1 MAECY
6 YAVMSAGSKPELS
19 LHDRLGGHAAVS
31 AVIDDFVVRMA
42 GHPQVGHFF
51 ARVDTAPGSK
61 FRGHL
66 VEFISA
72 ATGGNGR
79 YRGRDMASA
88 HAAFKISE
96 SDWDVTVANLRDSL
110 AKFSVPAREAKELL
124 AIIAPLKQQIVKRS

>member
-1 MAECY
+1 MK
-6 YAVMSAGSKPELS
+6 AGSKAERPLPQRS
-19 LHDRLGGHAAVS
+19 LYDRLGGQAALT
-31 AVIDDFVVRMA
+31 AVVDDFVVRMA

-61 FRGHL
+61 FRGQL

-72 ATGGNGR
+72 ATGSNGR

-96 SDWDVTVANLRDSL
+96 SDWNVTVGNLRDTL
-110 AKFSVPAREAKELL
+110 AKFNVPAREQQELL
-124 AIIAPLKQQIVKRS
+124 AIIAPLKHQIVTRT